1 MVRIDF
7 TVLPWHGIDMVLK
20 KNEITRP
27 DKETIQMG
35 GALKALKDGHHDH

>member
-7 TVLPWHGIDMVLK
+7 TVMPLHGIDMVLK

-27 DKETIQMG
+27 DNADGG